1 VVERIGLDRH
11 HEIVVAERTLVQ
23 PGPGRRLAAAALEH
37 WTPSLSACDRD
48 RFTRIG

>member
-11 HEIVVAERTLVQ
+11 HGIVVAERTLVQ
-23 PGPGRRLAAAALEH
+23 PGRWLAAALEH